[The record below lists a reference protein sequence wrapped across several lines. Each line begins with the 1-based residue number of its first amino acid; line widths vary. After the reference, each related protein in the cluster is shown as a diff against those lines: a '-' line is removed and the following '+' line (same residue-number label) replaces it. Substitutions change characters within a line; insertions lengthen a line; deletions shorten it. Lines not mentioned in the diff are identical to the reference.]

1 MKLKVNYHSKRVRPS
16 NNWIERT
23 ASPSRIFMTVI
34 SPQTGKPYG
43 ICVEDNCGEIA
54 VYGPTF
60 TWPTIRSIIRESQGY
75 LDPLAIA
82 YAQQKI
88 NDRYCG
94 MEC

>member
-1 MKLKVNYHSKRVRPS
+1 MRTTYHSKKVPPS
-16 NNWIERT
+16 TGIYDRT
-23 ASPSRIFMTVI
+23 FSASPRIWTTVV
-34 SPQTGKPYG
+34 SPQTGKKYG
-43 ICVEDNCGEIA
+43 VMIEDKCGELA